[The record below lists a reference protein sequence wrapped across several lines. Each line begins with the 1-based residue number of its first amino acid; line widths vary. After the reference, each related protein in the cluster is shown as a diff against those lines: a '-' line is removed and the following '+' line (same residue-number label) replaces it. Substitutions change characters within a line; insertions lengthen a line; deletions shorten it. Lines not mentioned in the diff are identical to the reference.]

1 MTTALTRRTL
11 LASAIAA
18 GVAGPLAAAG
28 PASAARPRL
37 TLPAPTGPHPIGTV
51 ERHLADGRRELMV
64 GIWYPAA
71 ARRGPVVPWM
81 PGALLRALLADN
93 GLPSDA
99 AASPLTA
106 AHEGA
111 PALRALGRRPVIVF
125 SHGADGHRSEITVI
139 VQELASHGYTVVT
152 VDHTDSYTEFPGGR
166 LHVPDDDVSVTP
178 YDHADDITFV
188 LDHLEDVTAGRRIGM
203 FGYSKGGTATAI
215 IVGRDRRVRAGI
227 SLDGPMECQP
237 PLTTDIHR
245 PFLMLTASFPRTP
258 GSSAA
263 DFWTHL
269 KGWRR
274 DVHIDGGTEI
284 SFSDAVW
291 LLPQLARLTGMSD
304 EDLAG
309 WIGTY
314 DPARA
319 VRLQQ
324 TYPLA
329 FFDQHLR

>member
-1 MTTALTRRTL
+1 MTTTLTRRTL
-11 LASAIAA
+11 LATVLAA
-18 GVAGPLAAAG
+18 GVAGPLAAG

-37 TLPAPTGPHPIGTV
+37 TLPAPTGPYPVGTV
-51 ERHLADGRRELMV
+51 ERQLAGRRRKLMASV
-64 GIWYPAA
+64 WYPAS
-71 ARRGPVVPWM
+71 ARRGPLAPWM
-81 PGALLRALLADN
+81 PDAPMRALLAAN
-93 GLPSDA
+93 GLPDDA
-99 AASPLTA
+99 AAAPLTA
-106 AHEGA
+106 AHVGA
-111 PALRALGRRPVIVF
+111 PPLRALGRRPVILF
-125 SHGADGHRSEITVI
+125 SHGADGHRSETTVI

-178 YDHADDITFV
+178 YDHAADISFV
-188 LDHLEDVTAGRRIGM
+188 LDHLAEEMAGRRIGM
-203 FGYSKGGTATAI
+203 FGYSKGGTATAVI
-215 IVGRDRRVRAGI
+215 MGRDRRIRAGV

-237 PLTTDIHR
+237 PLTTDIGR
-245 PFLMLTASFPRTP
+245 PFLMMTASFPRTP

-269 KGWRR
+269 KGRRR
-274 DVHIDGGTEI
+274 DVHVDGGTEI

-324 TYPLA
+324 AYPLA